1 MPLGIF
7 PLLFVTTLT
16 GVLTVGS
23 PARLFTLPAIN
34 KEIANEL
41 IHHEQVALGDF
52 INPGARV
59 PRQGVVLYFFDKS
72 RGGDNLAILNR
83 IAKRNAR
90 QQVQVIGIHSESDN
104 SDNMEAWISELGL
117 VFPVLTDKHSIV
129 SMRYE
134 IQGLP
139 LAVIVD
145 AEGQIVS
152 IGNPTDTEL
161 ESEINAALATLVGD

>member
-1 MPLGIF
+1 M
-7 PLLFVTTLT
+7 
-16 GVLTVGS
+16 LTVGS

-59 PRQGVVLYFFDKS
+59 PRQGVVLYFFDRA
-72 RGGDNLAILNR
+72 RGGDNLPTLNR
-83 IAKRNAR
+83 LAKRSSR
-90 QQVQVIGIHSESDN
+90 QEVQVIGIHSNSGESA
-104 SDNMEAWISELGL
+104 NMEDWISGLGL
-117 VFPVLTDKHSIV
+117 VFPVLNDKHSIV
-129 SMRYE
+129 STRYE